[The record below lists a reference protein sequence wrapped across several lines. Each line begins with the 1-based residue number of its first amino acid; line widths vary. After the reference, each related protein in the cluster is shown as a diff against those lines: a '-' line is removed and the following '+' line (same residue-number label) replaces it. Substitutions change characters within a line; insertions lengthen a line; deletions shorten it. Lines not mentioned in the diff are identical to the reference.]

1 MKELNDI
8 EVTCVSGGTLSGMIV
23 GAVDGAATGM
33 AIGGKWGGAGG
44 FGFGALSQLVGLI
57 VPTAMGA
64 IAGGTVGLF
73 TNAETNRH
81 GCYCR
86 GHGRSLHQCRDGCRL
101 LGPIPGKLRS
111 R

>member
-44 FGFGALSQLVGLI
+44 FGFGALSQLVGLV

-64 IAGGTVGLF
+64 LAGGTVGLF
-73 TNAETNRH
+73 TNAETAVGYLGQYRENF
-81 GCYCR
+81 GP
-86 GHGRSLHQCRDGCRL
+86 GDVGRTT
-101 LGPIPGKLRS
+101 I
-111 R
+111 

>member
-23 GAVDGAATGM
+23 GAVDGAATG
-33 AIGGKWGGAGG
+33 
-44 FGFGALSQLVGLI
+44 ALSQLVGLI

-73 TNAETNRH
+73 TNAETAVGYLGQYRENF
-81 GCYCR
+81 GP
-86 GHGRSLHQCRDGCRL
+86 GDVGRTT
-101 LGPIPGKLRS
+101 I
-111 R
+111 

>member
-23 GAVDGAATGM
+23 GAVDGAY
-33 AIGGKWGGAGG
+33 
-44 FGFGALSQLVGLI
+44 GALSQLVGLI

-73 TNAETNRH
+73 TNAETAVGYLGQYRENF
-81 GCYCR
+81 GP
-86 GHGRSLHQCRDGCRL
+86 GDVGRTT
-101 LGPIPGKLRS
+101 I
-111 R
+111 

>member
-23 GAVDGAATGM
+23 GAVDGAAT
-33 AIGGKWGGAGG
+33 AWQSAKWGGAGG

-73 TNAETNRH
+73 TNAETAVGYLGQYRENF
-81 GCYCR
+81 GP
-86 GHGRSLHQCRDGCRL
+86 GDVGRTT
-101 LGPIPGKLRS
+101 I
-111 R
+111 